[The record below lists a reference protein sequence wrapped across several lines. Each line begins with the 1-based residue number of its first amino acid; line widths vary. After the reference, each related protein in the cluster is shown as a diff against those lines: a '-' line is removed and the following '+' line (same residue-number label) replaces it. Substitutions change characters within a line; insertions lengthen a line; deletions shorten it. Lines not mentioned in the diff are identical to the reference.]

1 MNIMRHDTEE
11 NLFNSSFRDQ
21 FYYVFKN
28 YEFYSIVQFMSKYP
42 LSLKTEYSSKNLP
55 EISTAENPSSSARAT
70 RRSFSTPDICAFF
83 LEKIPSGVN
92 WPQAK
97 RGKTAPCLC
106 GFSQKIRVPSRGQ
119 KSRSA

>member
-55 EISTAENPSSSARAT
+55 EI
-70 RRSFSTPDICAFF
+70 
-83 LEKIPSGVN
+83 LEKGAELSKKNGLFFIN
-92 WPQAK
+92 DAI
-97 RGKTAPCLC
+97 
-106 GFSQKIRVPSRGQ
+106 FS
-119 KSRSA
+119 

>member
-55 EISTAENPSSSARAT
+55 EI
-70 RRSFSTPDICAFF
+70 
-83 LEKIPSGVN
+83 LEKGAEL
-92 WPQAK
+92 AK
-97 RGKTAPCLC
+97 KNGILFINDTI
-106 GFSQKIRVPSRGQ
+106 FS
-119 KSRSA
+119 